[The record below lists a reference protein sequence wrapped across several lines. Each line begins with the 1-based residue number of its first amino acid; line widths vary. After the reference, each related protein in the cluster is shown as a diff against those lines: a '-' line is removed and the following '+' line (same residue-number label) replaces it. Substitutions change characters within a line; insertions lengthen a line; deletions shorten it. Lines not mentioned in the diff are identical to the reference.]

1 MVQKIKSFTF
11 QFVFVYPELSIK
23 IVDCEKE
30 NVCMEIRKYIYKRYE
45 RTNGVE
51 GHYLFLNFL

>member
-30 NVCMEIRKYIYKRYE
+30 NICMEIRKYIYKRYE
-45 RTNGVE
+45 MTNGVE
-51 GHYLFLNFL
+51 GH